1 MSSTAH
7 NKSVITKPRFSVTAG
22 PMGHRLEH
30 KQTVVEVGN
39 CSHPS
44 DRCYDDYLREF
55 CYLVD
60 YTQFTLRYDLN
71 TVIFEVFCE
80 QIGIRRTGD
89 QFCNH
94 R

>member
-1 MSSTAH
+1 
-7 NKSVITKPRFSVTAG
+7 
-22 PMGHRLEH
+22 MGHRFEH